1 MVKEINWLIDDLNI
15 ESENFLVIISHIGE
29 GYEGDYNEEDPEDKP
44 LLRYDIYHKSNEDE
58 VIPDGSSCTNISIN
72 SLSSDVEHFFK
83 EVVLV
88 EAEELLKE
96 IEDTSYS
103 LSSIGKKLFKYSHIS
118 DEQVLAHN
126 HTRKNKEHF
135 INNLKYLL

>member
-1 MVKEINWLIDDLNI
+1 VVKEIDWLIDDINV

-29 GYEGDYNEEDPEDKP
+29 GYEGDYNEEDPADKP

-58 VIPDGSSCTNISIN
+58 VIPDGSSCTNISTD
-72 SLSSDVEHFFK
+72 SLSSDVKYFFK

-88 EAEELLKE
+88 EAEKLLKE

-103 LSSIGKKLFKYSHIS
+103 LSSIGKKLFKYSHLS
-118 DEQVLAHN
+118 DEEILVHN
-126 HTRKNKEHF
+126 HARKNKESF
-135 INNLKYLL
+135 INSLK